1 MGPFQRAIAG
11 SIRRSPSEDK
21 IRVRASLVSCKA
33 HFHVTFSISN
43 VRTKK
48 KMKIDSPPDP
58 LFLPPCSR
66 ALAPVIPREDLFPQY
81 TSVSSFEFQKIAPAG
96 ASIARL
102 RALAALRTR
111 RLAGRLRRPFGLRPG
126 GSARTATSL
135 RLQPELEENA
145 SRPIGTATSPREA
158 STDQAAYLCDSAK
171 ITQQ

>member
-1 MGPFQRAIAG
+1 MPSPDKSRGLEPKINFACGHCRQG
-11 SIRRSPSEDK
+11 SSHAFHCTFFPHLERSN
-21 IRVRASLVSCKA
+21 R
-33 HFHVTFSISN
+33 
-43 VRTKK
+43 K

-66 ALAPVIPREDLFPQY
+66 ALAPASPARIPSRSARRL
-81 TSVSSFEFQKIAPAG
+81 VRSSFKKITPAG

-111 RLAGRLRRPFGLRPG
+111 RLAGRLRRPFGLRPE

-145 SRPIGTATSPREA
+145 SRL
-158 STDQAAYLCDSAK
+158 STRLFLFSRWRRP
-171 ITQQ
+171 